1 MKALIES
8 LFDSDLVSR
17 DSDLYVIELV
27 DHVEFISL
35 GNRNVIEKINVD
47 AVEKAYK
54 SIPKNLVSNG
64 IEKID
69 DFDNFTFRDPSKQ
82 EGCDIM
88 KKLIY
93 ILTCSIKIQDVYN
106 FSKNKINWNK
116 FEKIAESILSKY
128 ILDGIELDMML
139 GYDTK
144 KQLCQFTFG
153 VGMYSS
159 MFFKLM
165 FKHTL

>member
-1 MKALIES
+1 MKTLAES
-8 LFDSDLVSR
+8 LFDSNLISK
-17 DSDLYVIELV
+17 DSDLYIIKLV
-27 DHVEFISL
+27 DHVEFITL
-35 GNRNVIEKINVD
+35 GSREVVKEFKVDKI
-47 AVEKAYK
+47 EKAYK
-54 SIPKNLVSNG
+54 SIPNNLVSIG
-64 IEKID
+64 IKKINDFD
-69 DFDNFTFRDPSKQ
+69 DFSFRDPIKQ
-82 EGCDIM
+82 KGCDIM

-106 FSKNKINWNK
+106 FSKNKIDWNK

-144 KQLCQFTFG
+144 NRLCQFTFG

-165 FKHTL
+165 FNHIL